1 MAGRKAPRPLPRPV
15 RWLAMFLALVFVVSL
30 GMVVNHESSKATG
43 GASDAS
49 SSTPAKSPKRKKTA
63 KTGGYGGLKA
73 AGIPTPGDWS
83 RQRVLSIVKEQQG
96 DERKVSMKPVGG
108 KGGPVDVALDTVNR
122 ILDPTPSDEEW
133 NDTMQQLFQT
143 DIAGQSHGPSNMAR
157 YWWSQR
163 RLNPDLLCTGRQ
175 SDNLII
181 QSYDCS
187 TDRTYQ
193 GDADGIVKDTQSWM
207 QGSDRVFFDIPGS
220 IGSSIASS
228 TDPQSVIS
236 QYYDA
241 VAIPMDDGM
250 WYVTVACPAAA
261 DHPFM
266 DENGDETG
274 YASIDD
280 VPAGTRVWLA
290 GGSVGVGTNQRPCRP
305 VEITVGG
312 QRPFWY
318 IGADGSD

>member
-49 SSTPAKSPKRKKTA
+49 SSTPAKSPKGKKTA

-108 KGGPVDVALDTVNR
+108 KGGPVDVALDTVDR

-133 NDTMQQLFQT
+133 NDTMQQLFQL

-157 YWWSQR
+157 YWDWYLDYPRNFNESIIEKY
-163 RLNPDLLCTGRQ
+163 LGR
-175 SDNLII
+175 DYRIAGN
-181 QSYDCS
+181 
-187 TDRTYQ
+187 
-193 GDADGIVKDTQSWM
+193 
-207 QGSDRVFFDIPGS
+207 
-220 IGSSIASS
+220 SSGTCKPHSKQDQIK
-228 TDPQSVIS
+228 
-236 QYYDA
+236 
-241 VAIPMDDGM
+241 AI
-250 WYVTVACPAAA
+250 
-261 DHPFM
+261 
-266 DENGDETG
+266 
-274 YASIDD
+274 
-280 VPAGTRVWLA
+280 
-290 GGSVGVGTNQRPCRP
+290 
-305 VEITVGG
+305 
-312 QRPFWY
+312 
-318 IGADGSD
+318 

>member
-108 KGGPVDVALDTVNR
+108 KGGPVDVALDTVDR

-133 NDTMQQLFQT
+133 NDTMQQLFQP
-143 DIAGQSHGPSNMAR
+143 DIAGQLSF
-157 YWWSQR
+157 
-163 RLNPDLLCTGRQ
+163 
-175 SDNLII
+175 
-181 QSYDCS
+181 
-187 TDRTYQ
+187 
-193 GDADGIVKDTQSWM
+193 VK
-207 QGSDRVFFDIPGS
+207 
-220 IGSSIASS
+220 
-228 TDPQSVIS
+228 
-236 QYYDA
+236 
-241 VAIPMDDGM
+241 
-250 WYVTVACPAAA
+250 
-261 DHPFM
+261 
-266 DENGDETG
+266 
-274 YASIDD
+274 
-280 VPAGTRVWLA
+280 
-290 GGSVGVGTNQRPCRP
+290 
-305 VEITVGG
+305 
-312 QRPFWY
+312 
-318 IGADGSD
+318 

>member
-108 KGGPVDVALDTVNR
+108 KGGPVDVALDTVDR

-133 NDTMQQLFQT
+133 NDTMQQLFQP

-175 SDNLII
+175 SDTRRQRGAGQWRDTLG
-181 QSYDCS
+181 S
-187 TDRTYQ
+187 TR
-193 GDADGIVKDTQSWM
+193 
-207 QGSDRVFFDIPGS
+207 R
-220 IGSSIASS
+220 
-228 TDPQSVIS
+228 
-236 QYYDA
+236 
-241 VAIPMDDGM
+241 
-250 WYVTVACPAAA
+250 
-261 DHPFM
+261 
-266 DENGDETG
+266 
-274 YASIDD
+274 
-280 VPAGTRVWLA
+280 
-290 GGSVGVGTNQRPCRP
+290 
-305 VEITVGG
+305 
-312 QRPFWY
+312 
-318 IGADGSD
+318 